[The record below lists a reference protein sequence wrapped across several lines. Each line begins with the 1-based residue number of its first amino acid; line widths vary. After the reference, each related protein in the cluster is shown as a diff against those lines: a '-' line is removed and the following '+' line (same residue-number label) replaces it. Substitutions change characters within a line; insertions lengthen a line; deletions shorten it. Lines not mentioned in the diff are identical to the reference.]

1 MTTPDPLNQRDLD
14 LVAAFAAGMLDGV
27 ESNQA
32 QQLIASDTRFA
43 DEHAAQLLA
52 ISALGNDDWY
62 PPLNDIEKAR
72 LRTTVVPKAVPRQP
86 VWSIRILKPLSIAA
100 VAVVI
105 VGFAGM
111 TLFGGNADMEL
122 ATDRVS
128 DGAEQSV
135 AADTDA
141 PALEAP
147 AATDVLAQSDDASA
161 AIEEGALA
169 PKFGLPTPPPDGELD
184 ALLVEDSES
193 FEEFLDF
200 QQWTGP
206 VALSRYVNLQCW
218 PDAADYTE
226 VLGVAVSKVAGI
238 NYEIVR
244 TPAALQI
251 RPVESCHTT
260 LMELI
265 P

>member
-1 MTTPDPLNQRDLD
+1 MTNPDPLNQKDLD
-14 LVAAFAAGMLDGV
+14 LVAAFAAGMLDEV
-27 ESNQA
+27 DANQA

-62 PPLNDIEKAR
+62 RPLNDIEKAR
-72 LRTTVVPKAVPRQP
+72 LRTTAVPKAVSKRP

-111 TLFGGNADMEL
+111 TLFGGSADMEF

-135 AADTDA
+135 VAATDA

-147 AATDVLAQSDDASA
+147 APADVLPQSDDAST
-161 AIEEGALA
+161 AIEEGALV
-169 PKFGLPTPPPDGELD
+169 PKFGFPTSPPEGELE
-184 ALLVEDSES
+184 ALRVEMAGSL
-193 FEEFLDF
+193 EEFLNF
-200 QQWTGP
+200 QQWTDP
-206 VALSRYVNLQCW
+206 VELSRYRNLACW
-218 PDAADYTE
+218 PDAADFTE
-226 VLGVAVSKVAGI
+226 VLGVSLSTVAGI
-238 NYEIVR
+238 EYEIVR
-244 TPAALQI
+244 TPDT
-251 RPVESCHTT
+251 VEARTVEGCEPS
-260 LMELI
+260 MLI